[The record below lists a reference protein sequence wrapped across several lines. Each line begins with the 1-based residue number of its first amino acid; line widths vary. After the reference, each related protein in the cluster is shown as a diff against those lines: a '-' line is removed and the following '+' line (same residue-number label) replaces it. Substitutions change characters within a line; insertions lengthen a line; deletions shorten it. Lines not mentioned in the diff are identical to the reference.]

1 MAGNHNAPS
10 FLERTRAAEKIL
22 VVDFGF
28 LGDSVHLIPALWE
41 IKRNYPRAEL
51 HTLSATVGAEV
62 LALAPCVDRAW
73 AFPLTAKSPPFWKHW
88 DILMAL
94 RREKF
99 DVVFNFSGSDR
110 SIFATAFVGAPW
122 TLGYEAGR
130 RHFWNKWII
139 RDWVPRGSREIPIAE
154 QRRQVLAARGFELQP
169 TRYDLSIPPDA
180 TQWAQ
185 AAVPENSVH
194 ISINASTPLKEWPL
208 EHWAEMATSILDS
221 EDNLHIIAT
230 ASRNPREQMRL
241 DALFKVLRNSRLICL
256 SKPTIAQLAAI
267 LQQCRLQIGGD
278 SGVLHLAVALGL
290 PALGILRDGVGL
302 QEWMPQGAEHRNFVA
317 GCNCATRRTAECLM
331 RDSAACLA
339 TISAKQV
346 ADEARR
352 MLSA

>member
-41 IKRNYPRAEL
+41 IKRNYSGAEL

-88 DILMAL
+88 GILWAL
-94 RREKF
+94 RRERF
-99 DVVFNFSGSDR
+99 DVAFNFAGTDR

-130 RHFWNKWII
+130 RHFWNDWII
-139 RDWVPRGSREIPIAE
+139 SDWVRRGSREIPVFE
-154 QRRQVLAARGFELQP
+154 QRRQVLAARGFELHP
-169 TRYDLSIPPDA
+169 ARYDLSIPA
-180 TQWAQ
+180 EAAQWAQ
-185 AAVPENSVH
+185 SVVPADSAH
-194 ISINASTPLKEWPL
+194 ISISASTPLKEWPL
-208 EHWAEMATSILDS
+208 EHWSEMATRLITSNG
-221 EDNLHIIAT
+221 NLHIVAT
-230 ASRNPREQMRL
+230 ASGNPREQARL
-241 DALFKVLRNSRLICL
+241 DVLSKVVNSPRLICL
-256 SKPTIAQLAAI
+256 SKPTIAQLSAI
-267 LQQCRLQIGGD
+267 LRRCQLQIGGD

-290 PALGILRDGVGL
+290 PTLGILRDGAGL
-302 QEWMPQGAEHRNFVA
+302 QEWMPQGESHRNFVA
-317 GCNCATRRTAECLM
+317 GCRCTAGKSSECSTRA
-331 RDSAACLA
+331 SAACLA
-339 TISAKQV
+339 TITAKQV
-346 ADEARR
+346 ADEALR